1 MSFLGYERPDGS
13 VGVRNYVAAISAG
26 SCINEIPVR
35 IAERVK
41 NVVPIIHN
49 EGDLRKK
56 DNEQIIRTLVGIGV
70 NPNVAACIV
79 VGLGCEIRPPD
90 MLGDK
95 IAKSGKPVEVLTV
108 EKIGDFY
115 ETINRGI
122 DTARKLVYYTSK
134 IRRRVEEASSLT
146 IGVKCAGSDTS
157 SGLAGNPSVGAAS
170 DMIIEHG
177 GTVII
182 SETAEII
189 GAEHILAGRAVSREV
204 ADKIYEIVHRM
215 ERRAIEAGIDIRG
228 SEPTPANIKGGLT
241 TIEEKSLGAIIKGG
255 TKPIQGV
262 LEYAEKPRGKGLY
275 VMDSTAHTNET
286 LTGFTAAGCQIS
298 IVSMGLFNL
307 PLKLPM
313 LPAASAGTPIIPVI
327 KVSTAPQGIGHLDIH
342 TDKVL
347 TGEEAIEEA
356 GRRIFNE
363 VLEVASGKKTVME
376 TFRGYIEPIAIYT
389 TGPLL

>member
-1 MSFLGYERPDGS
+1 
-13 VGVRNYVAAISAG
+13 
-26 SCINEIPVR
+26 
-35 IAERVK
+35 
-41 NVVPIIHN
+41 
-49 EGDLRKK
+49 
-56 DNEQIIRTLVGIGV
+56 
-70 NPNVAACIV
+70 
-79 VGLGCEIRPPD
+79 
-90 MLGDK
+90 
-95 IAKSGKPVEVLTV
+95 
-108 EKIGDFY
+108 
-115 ETINRGI
+115 
-122 DTARKLVYYTSK
+122 
-134 IRRRVEEASSLT
+134 
-146 IGVKCAGSDTS
+146 
-157 SGLAGNPSVGAAS
+157 
-170 DMIIEHG
+170 MIIEHG

-182 SETAEII
+182 SETAEMI
-189 GAEHILAGRAVSREV
+189 GAEHILARKAVSREV
-204 ADKIYEIVHRM
+204 ADKICEIVHRM

-286 LTGFTAAGCQIS
+286 LIGFTAAGCQIS

-327 KVSTAPQGIGHLDIH
+327 KVSTAPQGVGYIDIH
-342 TDKVL
+342 VDKVL
-347 TGEEAIEEA
+347 TGEEA

-363 VLEVASGKKTVME
+363 VLEVASGKKTIME
-376 TFRGYIEPIAIYT
+376 TFKGYIEPIAIYT

>member
-1 MSFLGYERPDGS
+1 M
-13 VGVRNYVAAISAG
+13 
-26 SCINEIPVR
+26 
-35 IAERVK
+35 
-41 NVVPIIHN
+41 
-49 EGDLRKK
+49 EG
-56 DNEQIIRTLVGIGV
+56 
-70 NPNVAACIV
+70 
-79 VGLGCEIRPPD
+79 
-90 MLGDK
+90 
-95 IAKSGKPVEVLTV
+95 
-108 EKIGDFY
+108 
-115 ETINRGI
+115 
-122 DTARKLVYYTSK
+122 
-134 IRRRVEEASSLT
+134 
-146 IGVKCAGSDTS
+146 
-157 SGLAGNPSVGAAS
+157 
-170 DMIIEHG
+170 
-177 GTVII
+177 
-182 SETAEII
+182 
-189 GAEHILAGRAVSREV
+189 
-204 ADKIYEIVHRM
+204 
-215 ERRAIEAGIDIRG
+215 RAIEAGIDIRG

-255 TKPIQGV
+255 TKPVQGV

-286 LTGFTAAGCQIS
+286 LIGFTAAGCQIS

-327 KVSTAPQGIGHLDIH
+327 KVSTAPQGIGYLDIH

-363 VLEVASGKKTVME
+363 VLEVASGKKTVVE

>member
-1 MSFLGYERPDGS
+1 MSFLGYRRPDGTI
-13 VGVRNYVAAISAG
+13 GVRNYVTVISAG
-26 SCINEIPVR
+26 SCVNEIPVR

-49 EGDLRKK
+49 EGDLRRR
-56 DNEQIIRTLVGIGV
+56 DNEQIIRTLVGIGK
-70 NPNVAACIV
+70 NPNVAACLV

-95 IAKSGKPVEVLTV
+95 IAKSSKPVEVITV

-115 ETINRGI
+115 ETINKGI
-122 DTARKLVYYTSK
+122 DITRKLVYYASK
-134 IRRRVEEASSLT
+134 IKRKEEEASNLT

-182 SETAEII
+182 SETAEMI

-204 ADKIYEIVHRM
+204 ADKVYDIVRRM
-215 ERRAIEAGIDIRG
+215 EWRAIEAGIDIRG

-262 LEYAEKPRGKGLY
+262 LEYAEAPKGKGLY

-286 LTGFTAAGCQIS
+286 LIGFTAAGCQIS

-327 KVSTAPQGIGHLDIH
+327 KVSTAPQGKGYIDIH
-342 TDKVL
+342 VDKVL
-347 TGEEAIEEA
+347 TGEETIEEA
-356 GRRIFNE
+356 GKRIFNE
-363 VLEVASGKKTVME
+363 ILEVASGKKTIVE
-376 TFRGYIEPIAIYT
+376 TFKGYIEPIAIYT

>member
-13 VGVRNYVAAISAG
+13 VGVRNYVAVISAG
-26 SCINEIPVR
+26 SCINEVPVR

-41 NVVPIIHN
+41 NIVPIIHN

-146 IGVKCAGSDTS
+146 TGVKCQ
-157 SGLAGNPSVGAAS
+157 V
-170 DMIIEHG
+170 
-177 GTVII
+177 
-182 SETAEII
+182 
-189 GAEHILAGRAVSREV
+189 
-204 ADKIYEIVHRM
+204 
-215 ERRAIEAGIDIRG
+215 
-228 SEPTPANIKGGLT
+228 
-241 TIEEKSLGAIIKGG
+241 
-255 TKPIQGV
+255 
-262 LEYAEKPRGKGLY
+262 
-275 VMDSTAHTNET
+275 
-286 LTGFTAAGCQIS
+286 QIHHQ
-298 IVSMGLFNL
+298 V
-307 PLKLPM
+307 
-313 LPAASAGTPIIPVI
+313 
-327 KVSTAPQGIGHLDIH
+327 
-342 TDKVL
+342 
-347 TGEEAIEEA
+347 
-356 GRRIFNE
+356 
-363 VLEVASGKKTVME
+363 
-376 TFRGYIEPIAIYT
+376 
-389 TGPLL
+389 

>member
-13 VGVRNYVAAISAG
+13 VGVRNYVAVISAG
-26 SCINEIPVR
+26 SCINEVPVR

-41 NVVPIIHN
+41 NIVPIIHN

-189 GAEHILAGRAVSREV
+189 GVPKLLPFSVKFINYNNFNNIDTREAVHDWRGGEDLRCLLCGCEEV
-204 ADKIYEIVHRM
+204 AYSGKIKYIKTPGGKYRYPESEIKRLLGEQMPKGKAAVYARVSSADRKEDL
-215 ERRAIEAGIDIRG
+215 ERQSRDSLNTLGDIR
-228 SEPTPANIKGGLT
+228 T
-241 TIEEKSLGAIIKGG
+241 
-255 TKPIQGV
+255 
-262 LEYAEKPRGKGLY
+262 
-275 VMDSTAHTNET
+275 
-286 LTGFTAAGCQIS
+286 
-298 IVSMGLFNL
+298 
-307 PLKLPM
+307 
-313 LPAASAGTPIIPVI
+313 
-327 KVSTAPQGIGHLDIH
+327 
-342 TDKVL
+342 
-347 TGEEAIEEA
+347 
-356 GRRIFNE
+356 
-363 VLEVASGKKTVME
+363 
-376 TFRGYIEPIAIYT
+376 
-389 TGPLL
+389 